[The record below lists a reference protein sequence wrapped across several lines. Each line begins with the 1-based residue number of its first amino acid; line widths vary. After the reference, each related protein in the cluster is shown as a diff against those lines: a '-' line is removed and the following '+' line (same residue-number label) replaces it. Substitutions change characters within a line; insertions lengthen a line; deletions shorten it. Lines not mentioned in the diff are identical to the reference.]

1 MFFCFPPTFGPAITF
16 NTLDSDSLLLI
27 SLNDGIHLSLAYTW
41 WTEYGWSKRAV
52 KKNCVSACLFAFSF
66 IETKKKKSIFLKGWK
81 KLCFSS
87 FLYTIPLLL
96 SLYMIQTFH
105 FQQVCQKTN
114 IIHKRRDKFSI
125 IYLKCS
131 SRCVVVF
138 VSYSSTNKRNY
149 SYTLVL
155 LISRIFSYYT

>member
-1 MFFCFPPTFGPAITF
+1 MFVCVFFHRNEGKKINFLKRMKKIMFF
-16 NTLDSDSLLLI
+16 LLAL
-27 SLNDGIHLSLAYTW
+27 
-41 WTEYGWSKRAV
+41 
-52 KKNCVSACLFAFSF
+52 
-66 IETKKKKSIFLKGWK
+66 
-81 KLCFSS
+81 
-87 FLYTIPLLL
+87 PLLL

-155 LISRIFSYYT
+155 LISRIFSYYTYKCSMLGRSKLENFSFLFY